1 MMNARM
7 RHLVTRREA
16 LGLSLGAF
24 AMLAASRSA
33 RAAETG
39 TEGAFAERLAMLE
52 ARSGGRLGVA
62 MFDSGGGKRLT
73 YRGDELF
80 PMCSTFKFLAA
91 AAILA
96 RVDAGKERLDR
107 RLSYGQSDLLEYAPV
122 TKEHAGE
129 GSMTLEALCAA
140 AVEMSDNT
148 AANLLL
154 QVLGGPS
161 GITGFCRSL
170 GDDKTRLDRSEP
182 FLNEAL
188 PADERDTTT
197 SVAMLGCMDRLFL
210 GDALT
215 PGSRAHLEGWMINA
229 KPGAKRLPAAIPEG
243 ARIGHKTGTGER
255 GTSNDI
261 AIVWP
266 AGGKPVLI
274 AAYLTGSTRKTEE
287 RDAVIAEAG
296 KIAFASL

>member
-7 RHLVTRREA
+7 RHPMMRREA
-16 LGLSLGAF
+16 LGLSLGAL

-62 MFDSGGGKRLT
+62 MFDSGGGKRLA

-161 GITGFCRSL
+161 GITAFCRSL
-170 GDDKTRLDRSEP
+170 GDEKTRLDRIEP

-188 PADERDTTT
+188 PGDERDTTT
-197 SVAMLGCMDRLFL
+197 PLAMLGCMDRLFL

-215 PGSRAHLEGWMINA
+215 PASRAHFEGWMLNA
-229 KPGAKRLPAAIPEG
+229 RPGAKRLPAAIPEG

-266 AGGKPVLI
+266 AGGKPVLV
-274 AAYLTGSTRKTEE
+274 AAYLTGSPRKTEE